1 VKSGNLIFLILF
13 FTILISGC
21 TGVRHLEDGEKLL
34 YKQSIVGVEKANK
47 DALSEQ
53 ITLTPNTRIPLIG
66 PLGASIY
73 ESGENK
79 YDTAKINQDRRA
91 YIEKM
96 DKKIADREEEDK
108 STSRLETNKKR
119 KLDRFQNKLR
129 NGNFLMRTGTPLAVY
144 DSLAIA
150 NSKERMLT
158 YLNFN
163 GFLKAEIEIETE
175 EKRRKIRQ
183 KFIVLEGPRSYIDSL
198 TLRTGDSTLSNLVN
212 ASKAKSFLKIGEAY
226 SKDKIDQER
235 QRIESLMKDNGY
247 FDFTK
252 GFIEFD
258 VFFKPNQLDLWV
270 STVINKPS
278 DKPTHQIYQMDS
290 IVFNSN
296 GSDIPTDTTGFQNVT
311 YISGLNYYSPKV
323 IDTRLIFRKGDLYNY
338 TNVINTQRQ
347 LLAIDM
353 FRYVNINFDTTL
365 VPGKMVTNFY
375 TAPLKK
381 YQITQE
387 LGLNVNNNTDSS
399 WPGPFYNLSLKDRN
413 IFGGLEILEL
423 NAFVGIEG
431 IAKSNATESS
441 NSNLQYGGNLSL
453 SFPRFITPF
462 PSRELNLGT
471 FNPRTT
477 VSLGYSYTDRTQY
490 KRENINGNLAY
501 NWQNLKG
508 NKNYTLTLSD
518 INLIYTPELDSA
530 FKRQLTQLANQ
541 GNTLGLAF
549 DPSFVSSTSFNASL
563 NNNYSNSDKP
573 SSFFRY
579 FVEAGGSILNITGK
593 GLLTNNNLENYQFL
607 KFQVDYR
614 RYYPLS
620 RERALVFRGNIGV
633 ADPYNGRDLPY
644 EKYFFSGG
652 SNSNRAWTPRRLGPG
667 SAFPYLLDEN
677 GDNVKDSE
685 GNLVADRSK
694 DSYRFEQPGEILLEL
709 NGEYRANIA
718 GFIDWA
724 FFVDAGNVWKFN
736 DTAPPIDL
744 DDPITLSSGADF
756 KFNRFYKEIAV
767 GAGMGLRFDFSFL
780 VFRFD
785 VGHKIRDPRFPDGE
799 RWRTPFQGKNQTV
812 WNIAVGYAF

>member
-1 VKSGNLIFLILF
+1 VKSANLLFLFLF

-34 YKQSIVGVEKANK
+34 YKQSIVDVEKANK

-53 ITLTPNTRIPLIG
+53 ITLTPNTRIPLLG
-66 PLGASIY
+66 PLGAAIY
-73 ESGENK
+73 ELGENS
-79 YDTAKINQDRRA
+79 YDTAEINRDRRK

-96 DKKIADREEEDK
+96 DKKIEEREKEGK
-108 STSRLETNKKR
+108 STSKLETNKKR

-129 NGNFLMRTGTPLAVY
+129 NGNFAMRTGTPLAVY
-144 DSLAIA
+144 DSVAIA

-158 YLNFN
+158 YLNYN
-163 GFLKAEIEIETE
+163 GFLKAEIDIETE
-175 EKRRKIRQ
+175 EKRRKIHQ

-198 TLRTGDSTLSNLVN
+198 TLRTGDSTLSSLIN
-212 ASKAKSFLKIGEAY
+212 ASNAESFLKIGDPY

-235 QRIESLMKDNGY
+235 QRIESLMKNNGY
-247 FDFTK
+247 FNFTK

-258 VFFKPNQLDLWV
+258 VFFTPNQLDLWIA
-270 STVINKPS
+270 TVINKPS
-278 DKPTHQIYQMDS
+278 DRPKHQVYKMDS
-290 IVFNSN
+290 VIFNSN
-296 GSDIPTDTTGFQNVT
+296 GSDIQTDTTEYENVT
-311 YISGLNYYSPKV
+311 YVSGLNYYSPKV
-323 IDTRLIFRKGDLYNY
+323 IDTRLIFRKGNLYNY
-338 TNVINTQRQ
+338 TDVINTQRQ

-365 VPGKMVTNFY
+365 VPGKMITNFY

-387 LGLNVNNNTDSS
+387 LGLNVNNNTNSS
-399 WPGPFYNLSLKDRN
+399 YPGPFYNLSLKDRN

-423 NAFVGIEG
+423 NGFVGIEG
-431 IAKSNATESS
+431 IAKSNSTESS

-462 PSRELNLGT
+462 PSRKLNLET

-477 VSLGYSYTDRTQY
+477 VSLGYSYTDRREY

-518 INLIYTPELDSA
+518 VNLIYTPFISTDFQERLD
-530 FKRQLTQLANQ
+530 QLESQ
-541 GNTLGLAF
+541 GNTLNLAF
-549 DPSFVSSTSFNASL
+549 KPSFVTSTSFNATL
-563 NNNYSNSDKP
+563 NNDYSNLTSP

-593 GLLTNNNLENYQFL
+593 GLLLNNKLENYQFL
-607 KFQVDYR
+607 KFQLDYR

-620 RERALVFRGNIGV
+620 RERALVVRGNLGV

-677 GDNVKDSE
+677 GDNVRDAE
-685 GNLVADRSK
+685 GNLVPDRSK

-709 NGEYRANIA
+709 NAEYRANIA
-718 GFIDWA
+718 GFVDWA

-736 DTAPPIDL
+736 DTAPK
-744 DDPITLSSGADF
+744 DPNDAIPLSPGADF

-767 GAGMGLRFDFSFL
+767 GAGLGLRFDFSFL

-785 VGHKIRDPRFPDGE
+785 VGHKIRDPRYPDGE
-799 RWRTPFQGKNQTV
+799 RWRKPFQNKNQTV

>member
-1 VKSGNLIFLILF
+1 MKSGNLIFLILF
-13 FTILISGC
+13 FTILINGC

-53 ITLTPNTRIPLIG
+53 ITLTPNTRIPLLG
-66 PLGASIY
+66 PLGAAIY
-73 ESGENK
+73 ELGENS
-79 YDTAKINQDRRA
+79 YDTAEINQDRRE

-96 DKKIADREEEDK
+96 DKKISAREEDGK

-119 KLDRFQNKLR
+119 KLDRYENKLR
-129 NGNFLMRTGTPLAVY
+129 NGNLPMRTGTPLAVY

-163 GFLKAEIEIETE
+163 GFLKAEIDIEVK
-175 EKRRKIRQ
+175 EKRRKVHQ
-183 KFIVLEGPRSYIDSL
+183 KFIVDEGPRSYIDSL
-198 TLRTGDSTLSNLVN
+198 TLRTGDSTLSNLIN
-212 ASKAKSFLKIGEAY
+212 ATKAKSFLKIGDPY

-235 QRIESLMKDNGY
+235 ERIESLMKDNGY
-247 FDFTK
+247 FNFTK

-258 VFFKPNQLDLWV
+258 VFFKPNELDLWV

-278 DKPTHQIYQMDS
+278 DKPKHQIYQMDS
-290 IVFNSN
+290 IIFNSN
-296 GSDIPTDTTGFQNVT
+296 GSDMPTDTTEYENVS
-311 YISGLNYYSPKV
+311 YVSGLNYYSPKV
-323 IDTRLIFRKGDLYNY
+323 IDTRLIFRKGELYNY
-338 TNVINTQRQ
+338 TSVINTQRQ

-381 YQITQE
+381 YQLTQE
-387 LGLNVNNNTDSS
+387 LGLNVTNNTQSS
-399 WPGPFYNLSLKDRN
+399 YPGPFYNLSLKDRN
-413 IFGGLEILEL
+413 VFGGLEILEL

-431 IAKSNATESS
+431 IAKSNSSESS

-490 KRENINGNLAY
+490 KRENINGNLSY

-508 NKNYTLTLSD
+508 SKNYTLTLAD
-518 INLIYTPELDSA
+518 VNLIYTPFRSEEFDALLDRLEA
-530 FKRQLTQLANQ
+530 Q
-541 GNTLGLAF
+541 GNTLKLAF
-549 DPSFVSSTSFNASL
+549 EPSFVSSTSFNATL
-563 NNNYSNSDKP
+563 NNDYSNANSP

-579 FVEAGGSILNITGK
+579 FVEAGGSILNLTGT
-593 GLLTNNNLENYQFL
+593 GLLRNNDLTNYQFL

-620 RERALVFRGNIGV
+620 RERALVFRGNMGI
-633 ADPYNGRDLPY
+633 ADPYNGADLPY

-667 SAFPYLLDEN
+667 SAFPYLLDDN
-677 GDNVKDSE
+677 GDNVRDSE

-694 DSYRFEQPGEILLEL
+694 DSYRFEQPGEILLEI
-709 NGEYRANIA
+709 NAEYRANIV
-718 GFIDWA
+718 GFLDWA
-724 FFVDAGNVWKFN
+724 FFVDAGNVWKFR
-736 DTAPPIDL
+736 DTEAPDDPS
-744 DDPITLSSGADF
+744 DPITLSSGADF

-767 GAGMGLRFDFSFL
+767 GAGIGLRFDFSFL

-785 VGHKIRDPRFPDGE
+785 IGHKIRDPRFPNGE
-799 RWRTPFQGKNQTV
+799 RWRKPFTDTNQTV
-812 WNIAVGYAF
+812 WNIGVGYAF

>member
-1 VKSGNLIFLILF
+1 MKSANLLFLILF
-13 FTILISGC
+13 STILINGC

-53 ITLTPNTRIPLIG
+53 ITLTPNTRIPLLG

-73 ESGENK
+73 ELGENS
-79 YDTAKINQDRRA
+79 YDTAEINQHKRK
-91 YIEKM
+91 YVEKM
-96 DKKIADREEEDK
+96 DRKISKRNDEGK
-108 STSRLETNKKR
+108 SISKLENNKKR
-119 KLDRFQNKLR
+119 KLDRYQNKLR
-129 NGNFLMRTGTPLAVY
+129 NGNFAMRTGTPLAMY
-144 DSLAIA
+144 DSTAIA

-158 YLNFN
+158 HLNYN
-163 GFLKAEIEIETE
+163 GFLKAEINIETK
-175 EKRRKIRQ
+175 EKRRKIYQ
-183 KFIVLEGPRSYIDSL
+183 KFIVSEGPRSYIDSL
-198 TLRTGDSTLSNLVN
+198 TLRTGDSTLSSLIN
-212 ASKAKSFLKIGEAY
+212 ASKAKSFLKIGDSY

-247 FDFTK
+247 FNFTK

-258 VFFKPNQLDLWV
+258 VFFKPNQLDLWI
-270 STVINKPS
+270 STVVNKPS
-278 DKPTHQIYQMDS
+278 DKPKHQVYQMDS
-290 IVFNSN
+290 IIFNSN
-296 GSDIPTDTTGFQNVT
+296 GNEVQTDTTQYQNVT
-311 YISGLNYYSPKV
+311 YVSGLNYYSPKV

-365 VPGKMVTNFY
+365 VPGKMITNFY

-387 LGLNVNNNTDSS
+387 LGLNVNNTNSNY
-399 WPGPFYNLSLKDRN
+399 PGPFYNLSLKNRN
-413 IFGGLEILEL
+413 VFGGLEILEL
-423 NAFVGIEG
+423 NGFIGIEG
-431 IAKSNATESS
+431 VAKSNSTESS

-453 SFPRFITPF
+453 SFPRLITPF
-462 PSRELNLGT
+462 PSRKLNLQT

-477 VSLGYSYTDRTQY
+477 VSLGYSYTDRLEY

-501 NWQNLKG
+501 NWQNLRG

-518 INLIYTPELDSA
+518 VNLIYTP
-530 FKRQLTQLANQ
+530 FKSDDFIDMLKRLEAQ

-549 DPSFVSSTSFNASL
+549 EPSFVSSTSFNATL
-563 NNNYSNSDKP
+563 NNNYSNADSP

-579 FVEAGGSILNITGK
+579 FVEAGGSMLNITGK
-593 GLLTNNNLENYQFL
+593 ALLLNNKLENYQFL
-607 KFQVDYR
+607 KFQLDYR

-620 RERALVFRGNIGV
+620 RERALALRGNIGV
-633 ADPYNGRDLPY
+633 VDPYNGRDLPY

-677 GDNVKDSE
+677 GNNVRDSE
-685 GNLVADRSK
+685 GNLVPNRSK
-694 DSYRFEQPGEILLEL
+694 DSYRFEQPGEILLEM
-709 NGEYRANIA
+709 NAEYRANIA

-736 DTAPPIDL
+736 DTAPSEDPSK
-744 DDPITLSSGADF
+744 PITLSSGADF
-756 KFNRFYKEIAV
+756 RFNRFYKEIAV

-780 VFRFD
+780 VFRLD
-785 VGHKIRDPRFPDGE
+785 VGHKIRDPRYPDGE
-799 RWRTPFQGKNQTV
+799 RWRKPFQSTNQTV